1 MLLLQRG
8 GGYNA
13 QQKAKTPSSL
23 PSYTLTIFVLMSPG
37 LWEGCG
43 LAHSVQGSA
52 GAFLL
57 ETVTGAP
64 HQKRTNEGL
73 HWTQLRG
80 AFPVPHAHTTPFAPP
95 RRDPGLCIRTQLC
108 ARPYHTEGSLGNAEK
123 QRLYPLEFRTSDP
136 MGLPLAEGHSN
147 GENQDLRAHIA
158 LHTPY
163 GSRCKQT
170 KCERPFSKKL
180 EKLGRAW
187 VSSITCLW

>member
-13 QQKAKTPSSL
+13 QQKAKMPSSL
-23 PSYTLTIFVLMSPG
+23 PFYTLTIFVLMSPG

-64 HQKRTNEGL
+64 HQKRMNEGL

-80 AFPVPHAHTTPFAPP
+80 PFPVPHAHTTPFAAP
-95 RRDPGLCIRTQLC
+95 RWGIQASASGPSSVHVPIT
-108 ARPYHTEGSLGNAEK
+108 
-123 QRLYPLEFRTSDP
+123 
-136 MGLPLAEGHSN
+136 
-147 GENQDLRAHIA
+147 LRAA
-158 LHTPY
+158 LGMQRSSAYTGWNSEPQTQWDSLWLKAILIVKTRIYGHTLP
-163 GSRCKQT
+163 GSHCKQT
-170 KCERPFSKKL
+170 KCERPFSRKL